1 MGQNDTGGL
10 GRSRSI
16 LAAIASAS
24 LLFSTSLAAEPADAD
39 GVYGRFNGDIGIE
52 PGLGFEYSR
61 GNLLPQI
68 DIGASY
74 VSTLGLRLRH
84 ANSKLLFDAVDHNRS
99 VTSFN
104 FEVRPLFLARWPEA
118 LETGPAV
125 LDLTID
131 SFVLGLGVFWDYD
144 RNASRLERGTELIT
158 GFGVPLFA
166 YTSGPWIRAT
176 AAVRLA
182 EAPNLTVTTHS
193 VFALTLGWNLLIDS
207 ALHEGTL

>member
-1 MGQNDTGGL
+1 MGQNGTRGL

-16 LAAIASAS
+16 LATIAST
-24 LLFSTSLAAEPADAD
+24 LLSFSTSLAAEPADAD

-52 PGLGFEYSR
+52 PGLGVEYSR

-74 VSTLGLRLRH
+74 VSTVGLRLRH
-84 ANSKLLFDAVDHNRS
+84 ANSKLLFEAVDHNRS
-99 VTSFN
+99 VTSFD
-104 FEVRPLFLARWPEA
+104 FEVRPLFLARWSEA
-118 LETGPAV
+118 LEAGPAL
-125 LDLTID
+125 LDLTLD
-131 SFVLGLGVFWDYD
+131 SFMLGLGVFWDYD
-144 RNASRLERGTELIT
+144 RNTQRLQRGTELMT
-158 GFGVPLFA
+158 GFGVPLLA

-182 EAPNLTVTTHS
+182 EGPNLAVTTHS
-193 VFALTLGWNLLIDS
+193 VFALTLGWNLMIDS